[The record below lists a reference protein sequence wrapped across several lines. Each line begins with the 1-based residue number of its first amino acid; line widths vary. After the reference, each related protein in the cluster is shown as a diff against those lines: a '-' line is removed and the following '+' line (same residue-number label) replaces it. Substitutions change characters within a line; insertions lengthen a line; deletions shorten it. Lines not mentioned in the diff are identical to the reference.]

1 MDDYRSY
8 WSWVEETFIP
18 TLMPRF
24 WYGPF
29 AMDEDDLEILNKE
42 SSKEEVDKQK
52 SKKVKKTKIVVS
64 NIETGF
70 NVLYGYNEGFVADH
84 STAMLVG
91 TARLRQLRIQ
101 KGVWLI
107 FYSLLHDI
115 CQK

>member
-1 MDDYRSY
+1 
-8 WSWVEETFIP
+8 
-18 TLMPRF
+18 MPRF

-42 SSKEEVDKQK
+42 SSKEVVDKQK

-70 NVLYGYNEGFVADH
+70 NVLYAYNEGFVADH
-84 STAMLVG
+84 STATLVG

-101 KGVWLI
+101 KGVWLFVTVCSKI
-107 FYSLLHDI
+107 LVRNRAYEAPSTPM
-115 CQK
+115 

>member
-1 MDDYRSY
+1 
-8 WSWVEETFIP
+8 
-18 TLMPRF
+18 
-24 WYGPF
+24 
-29 AMDEDDLEILNKE
+29 MDEDDLEILNKE

-101 KGVWLI
+101 KGVWLFFFFTVSSTI
-107 FYSLLHDI
+107 FFRNRAYETSSTPM
-115 CQK
+115 